1 MKYITTQ
8 YQIYLDNLK
17 KEISLYTNEDDLWKL
32 AGVGPLGDLK
42 NTPGNLALHLCG
54 NLKHNIGAVI
64 GKNSFIRQRDIEFS
78 TKGVSKADIINEIES
93 TTEIVIP
100 ILDKM
105 TDNDLSKPF
114 PESSQG
120 EDQTV
125 YDALIRLALHLG
137 YHIGQINY
145 HRRILTF

>member
-8 YQIYLDNLK
+8 YQKFLDNLRI
-17 KEISLYTNEDDLWKL
+17 EISLYSDENDLWKI
-32 AGVGPLGDLK
+32 AGDLK

-64 GKNSFIRQRDIEFS
+64 GNNGYIRQRDLEFS
-78 TKGVSKADIINEIES
+78 TKGVSKADILNEIES
-93 TTEIVIP
+93 TAATVIP
-100 ILDKM
+100 ILD
-105 TDNDLSKPF
+105 TLRDNDLWKPF
-114 PESSQG
+114 PESSHG

-137 YHIGQINY
+137 YHVGQINY